1 MLSRLKESEVN
12 MPELPEVETIKN
24 AIEKAIGF
32 TNIINVTINNNRF
45 REIIPDDFEGRI
57 RHARIISYQRQA
69 KYILIGLDNGLSLIW
84 HLGMSGRVKI
94 CNKMP
99 ETLDKHDHVIIE
111 TKKGILIYNDARRFG
126 LLTYCETPQLTKH
139 HLLCRLGIDPFDK
152 AFDGEYLFKKFK
164 GKKIP
169 VKIALL
175 DQTIVN
181 GIGNIYASE
190 ALYSAR
196 ILPTRQ
202 TGEISKKEC
211 EALAESVRFTLQKA
225 IEAGGSTL
233 KDYIKPDG
241 SMGYFQNMHCV
252 YNKTGQKCPD
262 CTCNI
267 SQTGGIKKI
276 VQAGRSSFYCPTKQ
290 K

>member
-1 MLSRLKESEVN
+1 

-45 REIIPDDFEGRI
+45 REIIPDDFRERI
-57 RHARIISYQRQA
+57 LHSRIISYQRQA
-69 KYILIGLDNGLSLIW
+69 KYIIIGLDNGLSLIW

-94 CNKMP
+94 CDKMP
-99 ETLDKHDHVIIE
+99 ETFDKHDHVIIE
-111 TKKGILIYNDARRFG
+111 TEKEILIYNDARRFG
-126 LLTYCETPQLTKH
+126 LLTYCETQQLTKH
-139 HLLCRLGIDPFDK
+139 HLLCRLGIDPFDN
-152 AFDGEYLFKKFK
+152 AFNGEYLFKKLK
-164 GKKIP
+164 NKKVPI
-169 VKIALL
+169 KIALL
-175 DQTIVN
+175 DQTIIN

-196 ILPTRQ
+196 ILPTRCA
-202 TGEISKKEC
+202 GEISKKEC
-211 EALAESVRFTLQKA
+211 ETLAESVRLTLEKA